1 MSTHPNVTVVDE
13 MTQAIF
19 GHDRDKLSTLFT
31 EDVALHVR
39 GALPIAG
46 DYAGVDGLLGALGV
60 LFELTGGNI
69 KLEQLFCVG
78 TGDWAAEWEHAML
91 TVDGRTLTINNGFI
105 YRFEADRIAEMWFLS
120 AAPAESAA
128 FWS

>member
-1 MSTHPNVTVVDE
+1 MTSHPNVTVVDE

-19 GHDRDKLSTLFT
+19 NADREKLTTIFT
-31 EDVALHVR
+31 EDLAFHFR
-39 GALPIAG
+39 GPLPVAG
-46 DYAGVDGLLGALGV
+46 DYTGVDGLLSALGT
-60 LFELTGGNI
+60 LFELTDGNI

-78 TGDWAAEWEHAML
+78 TGEWAAEWEEAVF
-91 TVDGRTLTINNGFI
+91 TVDGRTLTMNNGFV
-105 YRFEADRIAEMWFLS
+105 YRFEGARIAEMWFLS

>member
-19 GHDRDKLSTLFT
+19 GHDRDKLTTLFT
-31 EDVALHVR
+31 DDLAFHVR

-46 DYAGVDGLLGALGV
+46 DYTGVDGLLGALGTM
-60 LFELTGGNI
+60 FELTGGNI

-78 TGDWAAEWEHAML
+78 TGDWAAEWEHASL
-91 TVDGRTLTINNGFI
+91 TVDGRVLDINNAFV
-105 YRFEADRIAEMWFLS
+105 YRFEGDRIAEMWFLS
-120 AAPAESAA
+120 AAPADSAS
-128 FWS
+128 FWA

>member
-46 DYAGVDGLLGALGV
+46 DYTGVDGLLGALGV
-60 LFELTGGNI
+60 MFELTGGNL
-69 KLEQLFCVG
+69 KLEQQFCVG

-91 TVDGRTLTINNGFI
+91 TVDGRTLAINNGFI
-105 YRFEADRIAEMWFLS
+105 YRFAGDRIAEMWFLS